1 VSASILDEYIKNGQN
16 NPTICSDISEPET
29 WVYISSLQIL
39 TFLIAV
45 CDYVI
50 IVNDWILDFDLIKL
64 LSTAIMIVGNDSPKA
79 DIIFQF
85 SEFDKNDEKIK
96 LKSILHC
103 LLGTAFSC
111 IKGFIDEKESLST
124 LMKLLTRRNSNE
136 RGSAVYEKSWLIS
149 AQRFWENQVRKST
162 LYSDYARLMP

>member
-1 VSASILDEYIKNGQN
+1 MSASILDEYIKNGQN

-96 LKSILHC
+96 LKSII
-103 LLGTAFSC
+103 SS
-111 IKGFIDEKESLST
+111 IKRGRKNILEKHI
-124 LMKLLTRRNSNE
+124 
-136 RGSAVYEKSWLIS
+136 V
-149 AQRFWENQVRKST
+149 F
-162 LYSDYARLMP
+162 